1 MKTFTKGAMIAMTAA
16 LGLSLAACDSKKEDA
31 AENTADAVQNASDA
45 AADAMD
51 TQAANMSGAAADT
64 MNDKADA
71 VRASGNT
78 EAKAIEENA
87 EKKQ

>member
-1 MKTFTKGAMIAMTAA
+1 MKTFTKGAMFAATAA

-31 AENTADAVQNASDA
+31 AENTADVVQNASDA
-45 AADAMD
+45 AADSMD
-51 TQAANMSGAAADT
+51 SAATDMTGAAADS

-78 EAKAIEENA
+78 KAEAIEENA
-87 EKKQ
+87 EKKN